1 MGRLLDGIKDA
12 EYNPHSAVCKLP
24 QPFRMLDKLLS
35 RLVDDAVNLAVER
48 DEARLAARGIAEG
61 TEVLTPSRVVPDVGG
76 VTCVAASADG
86 AWVFAGN
93 DEGELVVVNASSG
106 SVASRTR
113 VLAGSIAAVDAVAV
127 DPPPPPPPRPP
138 TPPPEDTA
146 REGDEGAEG
155 ADAEGADA
163 DADGPEEEVEKGG
176 GGSAGGR
183 GRRGRRRVALAGLA
197 LDDIAAAAGGL
208 SPADLRPLY
217 LVAVAGVGGDV
228 VLVAVD
234 PITGKIRSEWSST
247 PVVAAGDAPVT
258 RRSDETNDGAD
269 GTLGDARRG
278 SRPRGSPRR
287 RRARGDGGGGALAV
301 YAAPSRRWRRLS
313 SRRTTKQRRKGKR
326 RRGAETGRATTPR
339 RKAKTTREGRRGRR
353 RREGRGRGRGGR
365 GG

>member
-1 MGRLLDGIKDA
+1 MGRLLDGLTDA

-163 DADGPEEEVEKGG
+163 DADGPEEEVEKEKEEEAPPGDGDDEGG
-176 GGSAGGR
+176 A
-183 GRRGRRRVALAGLA
+183 VALAGLA
-197 LDDIAAAAGGL
+197 LDDIAAAAGG
-208 SPADLRPLY
+208 
-217 LVAVAGVGGDV
+217 
-228 VLVAVD
+228 
-234 PITGKIRSEWSST
+234 
-247 PVVAAGDAPVT
+247 
-258 RRSDETNDGAD
+258 
-269 GTLGDARRG
+269 
-278 SRPRGSPRR
+278 
-287 RRARGDGGGGALAV
+287 
-301 YAAPSRRWRRLS
+301 
-313 SRRTTKQRRKGKR
+313 
-326 RRGAETGRATTPR
+326 
-339 RKAKTTREGRRGRR
+339 
-353 RREGRGRGRGGR
+353 
-365 GG
+365 